1 MVGNAES
8 GNKCHQMC
16 PGGCVSP
23 PDHRERGAD
32 VTVTDTQTELKGVE
46 QAEVTLRKHI
56 GL

>member
-1 MVGNAES
+1 MVGHAES

-16 PGGCVSP
+16 PGGCVSL
-23 PDHRERGAD
+23 DHREWDAD
-32 VTVTDTQTELKGVE
+32 VTVTDTQMELKGVE